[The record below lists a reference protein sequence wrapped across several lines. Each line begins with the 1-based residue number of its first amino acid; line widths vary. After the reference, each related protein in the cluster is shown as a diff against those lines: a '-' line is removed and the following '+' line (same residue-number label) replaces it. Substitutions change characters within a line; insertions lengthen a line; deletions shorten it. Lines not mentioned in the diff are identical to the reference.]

1 MGKLV
6 VLKKKIDN
14 GFLFFAHGIRKLTA
28 VILMVML
35 VAVTIQVFGRLLKLT
50 TPWTEEVATYSLIWL
65 TYLGSIICV
74 IKGEHLCVDLFLAR
88 YKPAQRR
95 VAQVFIDLVIT
106 TFCAIMFIF
115 GVQLCMN
122 PVIITGRTPA
132 LNISRVYIYLSLP
145 ISMGFSLLYIVY
157 DLIVSV
163 IDLATG
169 GKLVSDEEL
178 EAKVA
183 DYEAK

>member
-1 MGKLV
+1 ME
-6 VLKKKIDN
+6 LKKKIDKA
-14 GFLFFAHGIRKLTA
+14 FLLFAHGIRKVTA
-28 VILMVML
+28 VILLVML
-35 VAVTIQVFGRLLKLT
+35 VTVSIQIFGRFLKLK

-88 YKPAQRR
+88 YTPMQRR
-95 VAQVFIDLVIT
+95 IAQIFIDVVIT
-106 TFCAIMFIF
+106 IFCAVLFVC
-115 GVQLCMN
+115 GVRLCAS
-122 PVIITGRTPA
+122 PIILNGRTPA
-132 LNISRVYIYLSLP
+132 LGISRTWIYLSLP
-145 ISMGFSLLYIVY
+145 ISMGFSLLYVVY

-169 GKLVSDEEL
+169 GKLISDEEL
-178 EAKVA
+178 EAKSA